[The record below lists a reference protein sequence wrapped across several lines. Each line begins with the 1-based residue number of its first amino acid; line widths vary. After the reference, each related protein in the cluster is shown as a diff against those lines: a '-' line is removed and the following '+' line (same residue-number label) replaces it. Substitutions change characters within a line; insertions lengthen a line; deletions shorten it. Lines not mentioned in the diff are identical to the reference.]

1 MYKNHRYELVNRLK
15 KRPKRRFLRSDL
27 ELKVIMDCGTDESNN
42 LKSNLAFRLHNVIN
56 TKEQTVLKS

>member
-42 LKSNLAFRLHNVIN
+42 LKRNLAFRLHNVIN

>member
-1 MYKNHRYELVNRLK
+1 MYKSHRYELVNRLK

-42 LKSNLAFRLHNVIN
+42 LKRNLAFRLHNVIN

>member
-42 LKSNLAFRLHNVIN
+42 LKRNLSFRLHNVIN
-56 TKEQTVLKS
+56 TQEQTVLKS

>member
-42 LKSNLAFRLHNVIN
+42 LKRNLAFRLHNVIN
-56 TKEQTVLKS
+56 TKEQTVSKS